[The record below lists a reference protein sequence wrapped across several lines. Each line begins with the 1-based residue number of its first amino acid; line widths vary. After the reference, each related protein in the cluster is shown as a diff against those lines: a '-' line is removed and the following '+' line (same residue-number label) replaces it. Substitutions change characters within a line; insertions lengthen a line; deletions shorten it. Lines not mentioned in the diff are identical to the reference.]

1 MLKLRISFLLLAAF
15 LAVSCA
21 LGQTASTGSI
31 RGVMTDDSG
40 AIIPAAKV
48 AISGNGVNR
57 TVQTQSDG
65 SYTVVGLPPGQYRV
79 RVSFPGFANFDKTI
93 AVTSNATANL
103 PIQMNVKAEK
113 QEITVADT
121 STTTVSVEP
130 DNNATALVLRGED
143 LAALPDDP
151 DDLADA
157 LQALAGPGA
166 GPNGGSIYIDGFS
179 GGNLPPKESIR

>member
-1 MLKLRISFLLLAAF
+1 MLKLWICAFLLLAAF

-65 SYTVVGLPPGQYRV
+65 SYTVVGLPPGQ
-79 RVSFPGFANFDKTI
+79 
-93 AVTSNATANL
+93 
-103 PIQMNVKAEK
+103 
-113 QEITVADT
+113 
-121 STTTVSVEP
+121 
-130 DNNATALVLRGED
+130 
-143 LAALPDDP
+143 
-151 DDLADA
+151 
-157 LQALAGPGA
+157 
-166 GPNGGSIYIDGFS
+166 
-179 GGNLPPKESIR
+179 